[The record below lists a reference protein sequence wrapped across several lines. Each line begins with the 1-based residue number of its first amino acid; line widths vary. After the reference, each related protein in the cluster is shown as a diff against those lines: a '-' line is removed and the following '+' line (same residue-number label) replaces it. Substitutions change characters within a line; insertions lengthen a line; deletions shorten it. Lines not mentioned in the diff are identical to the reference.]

1 MNFCHPSLNH
11 NASEKQKKSREK
23 SRLLQLH
30 LIPFI
35 VVAVGVAIIV
45 AAAASGDVHPEG
57 LERILEDV
65 RDPAFS
71 PGLH

>member
-1 MNFCHPSLNH
+1 M
-11 NASEKQKKSREK
+11 
-23 SRLLQLH
+23 QLH

-35 VVAVGVAIIV
+35 VVTVGVAIIV
-45 AAAASGDVHPEG
+45 AAAASSNVHPEG